1 VPPLPATTAA
11 AAVPPDALR
20 MIRLAIS
27 AGSADGTLGEPE
39 RAMILDQSRAAGADV
54 VIEQELQQ
62 RRPLAEIVAGVTDP
76 AQAATLYVLAFAIV
90 RADENVSGAERIYL
104 AQLAHLLGLDATIV
118 TKLEN
123 QTEARIDAQKE

>member
-1 VPPLPATTAA
+1 
-11 AAVPPDALR
+11 

-62 RRPLAEIVAGVTDP
+62 RRPLAEIVAGVTDR
-76 AQAATLYVLAFAIV
+76 AHAATLYVLAFAIV
-90 RADENVSGAERIYL
+90 RADETVSGAERIYL
-104 AQLAHLLGLDATIV
+104 AQLANLLGLDASTV